1 MRSSY
6 QVGVVQS
13 SSTYEAFRRSQY
25 ETYQTI
31 WHRIKAA
38 DNVMKSS
45 GEAREREEF
54 VFIADG
60 PGFRHVTNQPPC
72 DRTAGK

>member
-13 SSTYEAFRRSQY
+13 SSTYEAFRKSQY

-31 WHRIKAA
+31 WHRIKAT
-38 DNVMKSS
+38 DNVIKSY
-45 GEAREREEF
+45 GEAAQLVREREEF
-54 VFIADG
+54 VFIADSK
-60 PGFRHVTNQPPC
+60 FEH
-72 DRTAGK
+72 